1 MPSGHWQERHTG
13 THLLWHLSSSA
24 PALVRA
30 LVIARLITRNAPRHS
45 YLTRAS
51 ICQPTPRASLT
62 SPVSSSC
69 CTGLRHHAACHHAL
83 RIAPQGIPHRSNDP
97 PCPHRRSATGH
108 APLRTIALQAALR
121 PPTGHGRTTALGA
134 TMRPGPA
141 TERRSNARLHP
152 SPASRH
158 APQRA
163 IALQAALTSATFTSA
178 TTLATASHTPAPQ
191 TPATHATRTTHTESS
206 PAYFRGM
213 HRCTSGR
220 SCVQLRADDPLDSC
234 VGCIVLVQRVCILC
248 VLYVWM
254 SSVMLSIHLFTHMC
268 PC

>member
-1 MPSGHWQERHTG
+1 MGLE
-13 THLLWHLSSSA
+13 
-24 PALVRA
+24 
-30 LVIARLITRNAPRHS
+30 IARLNTHNAPRHA
-45 YLTRAS
+45 YLTRTS

-62 SPVSSSC
+62 PVSSSC

-83 RIAPQGIPHRSNDP
+83 RHRPPRHPSHRANDP
-97 PCPHRRSATGH
+97 PRPHRRTATQR
-108 APLRTIALQAALR
+108 APQRTIALQAALTSTT
-121 PPTGHGRTTALGA
+121 PHPHGRTTAFGA

-141 TERRSNARLHP
+141 TERRSNARPRLHP
-152 SPASRH
+152 SPASRR

-163 IALQAALTSATFTSA
+163 FALQAELTSATFTTT

-191 TPATHATRTTHTESS
+191 TPATRARNTHHTEPS

-234 VGCIVLVQRVCILC
+234 VGCIVLVQRVCVLC

-254 SSVMLSIHLFTHMC
+254 SSVMLSIHFFTHIC

>member
-1 MPSGHWQERHTG
+1 M
-13 THLLWHLSSSA
+13 
-24 PALVRA
+24 
-30 LVIARLITRNAPRHS
+30 IARLITRNAPRHS

-83 RIAPQGIPHRSNDP
+83 RIGPQGIPYRANDP
-97 PCPHRRSATGH
+97 PRPHHRTATRR
-108 APLRTIALQAALR
+108 APQRTIALQAALTNTTPHPRDTAAAPPLSAQRCALSQR
-121 PPTGHGRTTALGA
+121 PSADPTR
-134 TMRPGPA
+134 
-141 TERRSNARLHP
+141 ARE
-152 SPASRH
+152 PASKSRKPTRPAARH
-158 APQRA
+158 CPADRAHQRH
-163 IALQAALTSATFTSA
+163 IHHHHHTRHSTS
-178 TTLATASHTPAPQ
+178 Q

-234 VGCIVLVQRVCILC
+234 VGCIVLVQRVCVLC

-254 SSVMLSIHLFTHMC
+254 SSVMLSIHLFTDIC
-268 PC
+268 LS